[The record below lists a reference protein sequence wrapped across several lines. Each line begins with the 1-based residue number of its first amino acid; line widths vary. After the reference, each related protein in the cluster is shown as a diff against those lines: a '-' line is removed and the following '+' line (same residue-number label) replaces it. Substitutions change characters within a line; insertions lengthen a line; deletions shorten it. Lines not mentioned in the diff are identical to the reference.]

1 MNLSRRYPLLLRV
14 SFALLFIALC
24 LMGYTRIMIKWGHAS
39 PPALLPATQRAD
51 LIVINKSERTLTL
64 MRQGVQ
70 LASYHVSLGKKAN
83 AGPKQREGD
92 KKTPQGHYFIDSR
105 NSHSRF
111 SLSLH
116 ISYPN
121 KKDIKAA
128 KEAGYPPGENIM
140 IHGMPNGWEW
150 LSPLLQ
156 RIDWTAG
163 CIAVTNT
170 EMREIWSHVPTGTPV
185 DIEP

>member
-1 MNLSRRYPLLLRV
+1 MNLPRRYHRLLHV

-24 LMGYTRIMIKWGHAS
+24 LMGYTCIMIKWGHAS
-39 PPALLPATQRAD
+39 PPTQLPATQQAD
-51 LIVINKSERTLTL
+51 LIVVNKSDRTLTL

-70 LASYHVSLGKKAN
+70 LASYHVSLGKRAN

-105 NSHSRF
+105 NAHSRF

-128 KEAGYPPGENIM
+128 KEAGYPPGEHIM
-140 IHGMPNGWEW
+140 IHGQPNGWGW

-170 EMREIWSHVPTGTPV
+170 EMREIWSLVPTGTQV
-185 DIEP
+185 HIEP